1 VDARERAEHAPMKG
15 GLIRGG
21 AAWLRP
27 VPPEESERLR
37 QKFVEHAER
46 ERREKF
52 WQRVQAARQQ
62 EDRR

>member
-1 VDARERAEHAPMKG
+1 MKDAG

-37 QKFVEHAER
+37 QKFVEQRGARAPR
-46 ERREKF
+46 EVLGARS
-52 WQRVQAARQQ
+52 AA
-62 EDRR
+62 

>member
-1 VDARERAEHAPMKG
+1 M
-15 GLIRGG
+15 RGG

-52 WQRVQAARQQ
+52 CQRVQAARQQ
-62 EDRR
+62 ENRR

>member
-1 VDARERAEHAPMKG
+1 MKDAG

-27 VPPEESERLR
+27 VPPEELERLR

-52 WQRVQAARQQ
+52 WERVQQLRQPGS
-62 EDRR
+62 RS

>member
-1 VDARERAEHAPMKG
+1 MKDAG

-52 WQRVQAARQQ
+52 WERVQAARQQ
-62 EDRR
+62 ENRR